1 MPIKYPKET
10 AADITDKLISW
21 MEQQKYGN
29 EPLLHAAVSCDFVGS
44 IRFKA
49 ALQKIITDNL
59 EKAQ

>member
-1 MPIKYPKET
+1 MSVMYPKES
-10 AADITDKLISW
+10 AADLANKLIGW

-29 EPLLHAAVSCDFVGS
+29 EPLLHAAVSCDFVGA

-49 ALQKIITDNL
+49 KLQEIITEHL